1 VVTAPGPGADVSL
14 AARAPWTAI
23 VWRALRR
30 FYDHQMTQHAAALT
44 YYSMLSL
51 FPALLVAVA
60 LLGVF
65 GQQGTVNDITSYLSR
80 HGAPPAVLEPARSLL
95 RSAIRAGSGT
105 VSATLVV
112 SIALSL
118 LGASG
123 AFASA
128 RRALNAVY
136 EVDEARPF
144 VHRKLAD
151 IAATLVLIVLALVIL
166 VLLFLG
172 GGVAHDL
179 FGALGLGDAAA
190 GAWDIARWPAALA
203 LTLVA
208 YAFVYAT
215 APDLPARRW
224 STFSP
229 GALVAVPLWLMV
241 SFGFWWYIR
250 HIADLAAY
258 GAFGAAVVLLIWLF
272 LSNAALLLGA
282 ELNATLSPAER
293 RGEA

>member
-1 VVTAPGPGADVSL
+1 
-14 AARAPWTAI
+14 
-23 VWRALRR
+23 LRR

-44 YYSMLSL
+44 YYAMLSL

-65 GQQGTVNDITSYLSR
+65 GQQATVNDITSYLSR

-105 VSATLVV
+105 VSATLGV
-112 SIALSL
+112 SVALSL

-136 EVDEARPF
+136 EVDEERPF
-144 VHRKLAD
+144 VRRKLAD
-151 IAATLVLIVLALVIL
+151 VGSTLVLIVLALAIL

-190 GAWDIARWPAALA
+190 NVWEIARWPAALA
-203 LTLVA
+203 VTLVA

-215 APDLPARRW
+215 APDIAPRHWR
-224 STFSP
+224 TFSP
-229 GALVAVPLWLMV
+229 GAIVAVPLWLAV

-258 GAFGAAVVLLIWLF
+258 GAFGAAVVLLVWLF

-282 ELNATLSPAER
+282 ELNATLSPGEKQ
-293 RGEA
+293 GEA